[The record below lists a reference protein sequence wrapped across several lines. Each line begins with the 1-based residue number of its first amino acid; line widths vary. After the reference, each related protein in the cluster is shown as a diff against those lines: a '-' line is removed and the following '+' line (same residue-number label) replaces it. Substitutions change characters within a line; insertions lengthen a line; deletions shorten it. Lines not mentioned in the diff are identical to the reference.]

1 MAETTA
7 APASSTIP
15 PATPDGDRLNG
26 ALEGCSRAWEMVHR
40 VRQTAE
46 AERSLSEGELDNSVF
61 ARHAHREMLARAAQ
75 SDLLARVG
83 AAPSASWGAGLLDG
97 WADIFGVVAYL
108 NAVRTVQHYPWEPE
122 EDPTRSRRDDGA
134 LAFAAV
140 LRAIHPQVTAAA
152 PEAAKSPRQI
162 GALIL
167 EAMHGGP
174 EYAAGFAEAL
184 GCWLAGDLEG
194 VPCNLE
200 TFDPLAEIQNFA
212 DKGVGHD

>member
-1 MAETTA
+1 MADTATGRAA
-7 APASSTIP
+7 APTLSTTQSDLT
-15 PATPDGDRLNG
+15 AHPDFDRING
-26 ALEGCSRAWEMVHR
+26 SLEGVRLAWDMVHR
-40 VRQTAE
+40 VRQVLPEDSRAATPVA
-46 AERSLSEGELDNSVF
+46 LD
-61 ARHAHREMLARAAQ
+61 AHRK
-75 SDLLARVG
+75 LLARVES
-83 AAPSASWGAGLLDG
+83 APSASWGAGLLAG
-97 WADIFGVVAYL
+97 WVGVFGSVAYL

-122 EDPTRSRRDDGA
+122 EEPTRNRRDEGA

-152 PEAAKSPRQI
+152 PEAARSPRQI